1 MVVYLFHMYI
11 FHHHQLLH
19 QLLLMNNQYQYVEHS
34 NDYQIL
40 TNLDYVLKLNQH
52 HKMHDF
58 VVSILID
65 VMIKEINHDL

>member
-1 MVVYLFHMYI
+1 
-11 FHHHQLLH
+11 LLH

>member
-1 MVVYLFHMYI
+1 
-11 FHHHQLLH
+11 
-19 QLLLMNNQYQYVEHS
+19 MNNQYQYVEYL
-34 NDYQIL
+34 NDDQIL
-40 TNLDYVLKLNQH
+40 INLDYGLKLNQH